1 MLLISLLC
9 ICLPACLPACLSVCL
24 SVCVCTHVC
33 VCVCVLVDVYVD
45 CRPFCKGYEAHKC
58 NCVLPSD
65 PGEPACGDACLNRSA
80 FTTLS
85 LTHLAAELKLQLS
98 VSCCHRPIVTD
109 ARLSLSHC
117 KACLCVEFADENFA
131 GIAKRNRSQ
140 FVKKKFS
147 FIR

>member
-9 ICLPACLPACLSVCL
+9 ICLPACLSVCL

-45 CRPFCKGYEAHKC
+45 CRPVCKGYEAHKC

-98 VSCCHRPIVTD
+98 LSCCHRPIVTD

-140 FVKKKFS
+140 FVKKIFS